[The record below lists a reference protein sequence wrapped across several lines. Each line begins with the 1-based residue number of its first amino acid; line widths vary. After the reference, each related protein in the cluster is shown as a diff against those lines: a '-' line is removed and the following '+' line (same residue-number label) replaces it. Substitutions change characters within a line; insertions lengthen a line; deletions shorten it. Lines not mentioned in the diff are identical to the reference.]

1 MKYTLLILLICFKA
15 ARRKSAK
22 RARLDY
28 LESSKSINTTKTKAT
43 LLDDTG
49 LNLFENSV
57 KNGTNDT

>member
-1 MKYTLLILLICFKA
+1 MDETPT